1 MRLRSN
7 WSQFRLSSTLYIILL
22 FEFAP
27 VSEIHWLKK
36 RKKGTHMR
44 TELISIPTPTHPLD
58 GAYYTPDGPIKGRP
72 CTVTPPDE
80 LSMSARRA
88 FLPLMSPRSAML
100 SSLSIVAGCRRSAE
114 QNQWNEEER
123 QTEERDFFCAA
134 ANNYR
139 SRSYEMSSLSFGH
152 SLINLP

>member
-1 MRLRSN
+1 LVCFNLSIFYLTLMYTSFFLFIFFFFNATATTEIYTLSLHDALPIFPSMVPTTLRTARS
-7 WSQFRLSSTLYIILL
+7 RGGHVLS
-22 FEFAP
+22 
-27 VSEIHWLKK
+27 
-36 RKKGTHMR
+36 RQ
-44 TELISIPTPTHPLD
+44 
-58 GAYYTPDGPIKGRP
+58 
-72 CTVTPPDE
+72 PDE

>member
-27 VSEIHWLKK
+27 VSEMHWLKK
-36 RKKGTHMR
+36 RKKGTHIR

-72 CTVTPPDE
+72 CTVTPTREP
-80 LSMSARRA
+80 SYFSAA
-88 FLPLMSPRSAML
+88 PFLASYVT
-100 SSLSIVAGCRRSAE
+100 SLAK
-114 QNQWNEEER
+114 
-123 QTEERDFFCAA
+123 
-134 ANNYR
+134 
-139 SRSYEMSSLSFGH
+139 LSF
-152 SLINLP
+152 PF